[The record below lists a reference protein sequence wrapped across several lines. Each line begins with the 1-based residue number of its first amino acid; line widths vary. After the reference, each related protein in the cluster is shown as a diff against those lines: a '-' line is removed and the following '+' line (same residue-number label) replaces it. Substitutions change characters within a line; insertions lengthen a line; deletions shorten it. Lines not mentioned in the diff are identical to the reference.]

1 MRSIDKEEGG
11 RFVRLPVLV
20 RAEDNGVIFF
30 FFLFFFGYLKE
41 EILDSNFYI

>member
-11 RFVRLPVLV
+11 RFVQWLVFV